1 MSGAA
6 RGAAFAGAGANA
18 AACARGGVSQSLAF
32 GAAVGAKRLV
42 QVRACT
48 CAPFFCAQERA
59 RCEGVLQR
67 APRGLAVDVLTK
79 MHSQDRHAFCLHR
92 FAFARFFVGRSICT
106 GDRARARASLDGIL
120 LLFCVCWLKYV
131 SNARTVAEEAAARAV
146 TLV

>member
-32 GAAVGAKRLV
+32 GAAVGANRWCL
-42 QVRACT
+42 VRACT
-48 CAPFFCAQERA
+48 CAPFFRAQQRA

-79 MHSQDRHAFCLHR
+79 MHSQGVPAFGLHR
-92 FAFARFFVGRSICT
+92 FALARFF
-106 GDRARARASLDGIL
+106 
-120 LLFCVCWLKYV
+120 F
-131 SNARTVAEEAAARAV
+131 RTQQ
-146 TLV
+146 